1 MKAIVQDKYGSADVL
16 EFRDI
21 EKPVAGD
28 DDLLV
33 RVHAAG
39 VDPGVWHLMTG
50 RPYLV
55 RMMGFGFGA
64 PKIRVRGMDAAGTVE
79 AAGKKVTQ
87 FKAGDAVYGTCN
99 GSFAEYVCAKV
110 RFSASKSSS
119 ASCTKSAKR
128 TS

>member
-87 FKAGDAVYGTCN
+87 FKAGDVGPATAP
-99 GSFAEYVCAKV
+99 SPSTFAP
-110 RFSASKSSS
+110 RPSDSAPNP
-119 ASCTKSAKR
+119 R
-128 TS
+128 TSPSNKPPPYLFPP